1 MAVGLEVRVPFA
13 DHRLAQYLFN
23 VPMQLKSYGGTE
35 KALLRRA
42 CADLLPREVV
52 ERPKSAYPASRDTG
66 YVERL
71 RGLVL
76 DMVGE
81 PNAPVFDLLDRTKV
95 RTAVT
100 SGLDR
105 LPGPITAVTPA
116 IGLSY
121 MLQLNRWLE
130 LYGVRV
136 TV

>member
-1 MAVGLEVRVPFA
+1 
-13 DHRLAQYLFN
+13 
-23 VPMQLKSYGGTE
+23 
-35 KALLRRA
+35 
-42 CADLLPREVV
+42 
-52 ERPKSAYPASRDTG
+52 
-66 YVERL
+66 
-71 RGLVL
+71 
-76 DMVGE
+76 
-81 PNAPVFDLLDRTKV
+81 V